1 MYTFNSTELRAINV
15 AMQLVQP
22 LGPLNVVATEA
33 RPQRGA
39 PRGAAQRALE
49 NVRNILFTAHHCHAL
64 PPSTQLWEIP
74 AGEETRILMHCV

>member
-49 NVRNILFTAHHCHAL
+49 NVRNILFTSHHRHAL
-64 PPSTQLWEIP
+64 PPTQLWEIP
-74 AGEETRILMHCV
+74 AGEEIRILMHCV